1 MPTTTA
7 VPATE
12 TGISRA
18 PASTGA
24 IVALLAIAA
33 GVAGC
38 GGGAGSASAPSASA
52 HGPAAK
58 AAASSGLRPAPAP
71 SGWRIMRIPN
81 GATLAYPPG
90 WRRIQSDF
98 DTASVALIGP
108 GGQIL
113 GYLNITPQQ
122 GQETLANWNHFRIDH
137 NGEEGDR
144 AIVTLAT
151 AGGVR
156 FRTGHGSCVRDSY
169 ITRSAN
175 HYTELAC
182 IVAGRRATTVVV
194 GTALTKSWRRISPL
208 LKRAISTI
216 TT

>member
-1 MPTTTA
+1 M
-7 VPATE
+7 
-12 TGISRA
+12 
-18 PASTGA
+18 
-24 IVALLAIAA
+24 
-33 GVAGC
+33 
-38 GGGAGSASAPSASA
+38 
-52 HGPAAK
+52 H
-58 AAASSGLRPAPAP
+58 
-71 SGWRIMRIPN
+71 IPN

-90 WRRIQSDF
+90 WSRIRSDV
-98 DTASVALIGP
+98 DTASAARTGP
-108 GGQIL
+108 GEQIL

-122 GQETLANWNHFRIDH
+122 GQETLANWSQFRVDH

-144 AIVTLAT
+144 SIITLGA

-169 ITRSAN
+169 ITRSAL

-194 GTALTKSWRRISPL
+194 GAALTESWARFLPQ